1 MTCGQDMGKRMERMQ
16 RHLMVYECGEQGWS
30 QVPTEAFLG
39 EKISRLGFAFKYSV
53 GGGVRM
59 GGWDR

>member
-1 MTCGQDMGKRMERMQ
+1 
-16 RHLMVYECGEQGWS
+16 MVYECGEQGWS

-59 GGWDR
+59 GGWDRWDKISKLVIIVEAG